1 LQTFVSYEEKKFYKI
16 DTQLKRHSEVA
27 DWIPGLSFLK
37 NVDYFILH
45 ERSERSE
52 RSEVKRYQKQA

>member
-1 LQTFVSYEEKKFYKI
+1 MSFYLFNKPAKFLTYQNTSRPPTP
-16 DTQLKRHSEVA
+16 DV
-27 DWIPGLSFLK
+27 
-37 NVDYFILH
+37 ILH

>member
-1 LQTFVSYEEKKFYKI
+1 MPQFGASLTVVNYTPGVVSYAPNILIILATTF
-16 DTQLKRHSEVA
+16 Q
-27 DWIPGLSFLK
+27 FLF
-37 NVDYFILH
+37 NLQIIILH

>member
-1 LQTFVSYEEKKFYKI
+1 MECRKYAHYAEFRYAEFRHA
-16 DTQLKRHSEVA
+16 KRM
-27 DWIPGLSFLK
+27 I
-37 NVDYFILH
+37 ILH